1 MLAAVNVYEIIVRIL
16 HVNQEDKCAGMTR
29 VGDDQHLKTTQ
40 HAVQIRN
47 DIGCGVI
54 GEIQVSYY
62 EINSSCGLKN

>member
-1 MLAAVNVYEIIVRIL
+1 MINT
-16 HVNQEDKCAGMTR
+16 Q
-29 VGDDQHLKTTQ
+29 KTTQ

-62 EINSSCGLKN
+62 EINSSCGLRN